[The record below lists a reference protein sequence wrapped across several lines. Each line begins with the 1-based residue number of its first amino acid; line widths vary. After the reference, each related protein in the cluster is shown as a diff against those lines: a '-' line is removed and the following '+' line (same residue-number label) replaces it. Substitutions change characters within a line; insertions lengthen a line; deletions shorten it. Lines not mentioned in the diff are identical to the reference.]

1 MKTIYYASVRHTL
14 TGGDRSRFVPV
25 GGVAFDTI
33 EEARAALLDWFRALT
48 CDVECDADT
57 LADLAA
63 LLKQLST
70 QEVMVIDADAHGL
83 AGLEHDRYEI
93 VINSESF

>member
-14 TGGDRSRFVPV
+14 TGGGRSRFVPV
-25 GGVAFDTI
+25 GGVSFDTL

-48 CDVECDADT
+48 CDVEGDADT
-57 LADLAA
+57 LVDLEA

-83 AGLEHDRYEI
+83 TGLEHDRYEI

>member
-14 TGGDRSRFVPV
+14 TGGAWSRFVPV
-25 GGVAFDTI
+25 GGVSFDTL

-48 CDVECDADT
+48 CGVAGDADT
-57 LADLAA
+57 LADLEA

-70 QEVMVIDADAHGL
+70 QEVMVIDVDAHGL
-83 AGLEHDRYEI
+83 IGLEHDRYEI

>member
-14 TGGDRSRFVPV
+14 TGGGWSRFVPV
-25 GGVAFDTI
+25 GGVSSDTL
-33 EEARAALLDWFRALT
+33 EEAKAALLDWFRALT
-48 CDVECDADT
+48 CDVEGDADT
-57 LADLAA
+57 LAGLEA

-70 QEVMVIDADAHGL
+70 QEVMVIDADVHGL
-83 AGLEHDRYEI
+83 TGLEHDRYEI

>member
-14 TGGDRSRFVPV
+14 TGGAWSRFAPV
-25 GGVAFDTI
+25 GGVSFDTI

-48 CDVECDADT
+48 CDVEGDSDT
-57 LADLAA
+57 LATLATF
-63 LLKQLST
+63 LKTLGT
-70 QEVMVIDADAHGL
+70 QDVVVIDADAHGL
-83 AGLEHDRYEI
+83 TGLEHDRYEI